1 MAYSNYPYGQMPM
14 PPMPP
19 MMQQGMQ
26 MMPQQPQQQSQ
37 LPQIDP
43 QQFRQFA
50 VTLNDRALMNFAQMA
65 RARGISEQDITQG
78 IQFIKSL

>member
-1 MAYSNYPYGQMPM
+1 MAYFNYPYGQM

-19 MMQQGMQ
+19 MMQQAMQ
-26 MMPQQPQQQSQ
+26 MTQQQQQYQQPQR
-37 LPQIDP
+37 PQIDY

-50 VTLNDRALMNFAQMA
+50 ITLNDNALANFAQMA
-65 RARGISEQDITQG
+65 RARGISEQDIAQG